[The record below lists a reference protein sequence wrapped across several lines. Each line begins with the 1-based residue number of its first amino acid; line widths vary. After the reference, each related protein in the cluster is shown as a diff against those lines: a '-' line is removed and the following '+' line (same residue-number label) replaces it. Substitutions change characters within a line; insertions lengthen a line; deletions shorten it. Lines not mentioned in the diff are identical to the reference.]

1 MRSIILAALLALGST
16 VVSAADVKVEG
27 AWVRGTTP
35 SQKATGAF
43 MKLTAASRASL
54 VGAASP
60 VAGKVEVHEMKLL
73 ADNMKMSPVQ
83 KLALPAGKTVELK
96 PGGYHVMLMDL
107 RQQVKA
113 GDIVPLTL
121 EIEQDGKRE
130 KIEVEAAVRPLGDAS
145 GHEHMQH

>member
-1 MRSIILAALLALGST
+1 MRSIALAALLALASSPL
-16 VVSAADVKVEG
+16 SAADVKVEG

-43 MKLTAASRASL
+43 MKLTAASKASL

-60 VAGKVEVHEMKLL
+60 VAGKVELHEMKLV
-73 ADNMKMSPVQ
+73 ADNMKMNAVQ
-83 KLALPAGKTVELK
+83 KLALPAGKTVELA

-107 RQQVKA
+107 KQQVKA

-121 EIEQDGKRE
+121 EIEQNGKRE
-130 KIEVEAAVRPLGDAS
+130 TIKVDAAVRPLGDDS
-145 GHEHMQH
+145 HQHMHH